1 MVIFKI
7 SFSSL
12 VHIKCSIHVGFD
24 VLVPLK
30 LVLTCIC
37 LFCFRLDIT
46 EKGESR
52 TQGK

>member
-12 VHIKCSIHVGFD
+12 VHIRCSIHVGFD

-30 LVLTCIC
+30 